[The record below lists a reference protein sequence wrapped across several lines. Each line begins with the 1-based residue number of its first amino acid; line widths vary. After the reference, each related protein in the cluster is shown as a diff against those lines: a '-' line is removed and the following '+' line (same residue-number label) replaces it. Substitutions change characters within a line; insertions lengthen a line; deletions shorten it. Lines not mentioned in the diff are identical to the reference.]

1 MQPKDRQARTGRAAA
16 SRPDQVRRAEQ
27 NGDLSVGGRMKGERY
42 RTAASSSIALI
53 RPRSRSLSDS
63 F

>member
-1 MQPKDRQARTGRAAA
+1 
-16 SRPDQVRRAEQ
+16 
-27 NGDLSVGGRMKGERY
+27 MKGERY